1 MLLKNKRF
9 TAKVV
14 FIIITAFVLILSIIL
29 ISETKTHYY
38 VFLADDDTECIINNV
53 PYVTQENVLPSGCES
68 ACAVMVLQYNG
79 FDIELTDFANN
90 YLDKKEIVY
99 DDKGKMHNASPYE
112 YFIGNP
118 NDYDSYGCYA
128 PVIVNAV
135 NKAVKSTD
143 YHCENTSGESL
154 DYLMQKYVSNNIPVL
169 IWVTINMRE
178 PNKGDSWYLENGEVF
193 VWTAGEHCMV
203 LVGEDDSGYYLLDP
217 YKSNGLVRHEKS
229 VAQTRYNQM
238 GSQSAVLLK

>member
-14 FIIITAFVLILSIIL
+14 FIIITAFVLIFSIIL

-53 PYVTQENVLPSGCES
+53 PYVTQENVLPTGCES

-169 IWVTINMRE
+169 IWVTINILTKFF
-178 PNKGDSWYLENGEVF
+178 PFY
-193 VWTAGEHCMV
+193 A
-203 LVGEDDSGYYLLDP
+203 
-217 YKSNGLVRHEKS
+217 
-229 VAQTRYNQM
+229 
-238 GSQSAVLLK
+238 

>member
-1 MLLKNKRF
+1 
-9 TAKVV
+9 
-14 FIIITAFVLILSIIL
+14 
-29 ISETKTHYY
+29 
-38 VFLADDDTECIINNV
+38 
-53 PYVTQENVLPSGCES
+53 
-68 ACAVMVLQYNG
+68 MVLQYNG

-128 PVIVNAV
+128 PVIVNAI